1 MKKTIFAVTF
11 AAAVCVPG
19 MVSAATLFEGEA
31 YAIPLNGTVPAGFTG
46 TSATCELVND
56 NVKLGVSK
64 NVVGG
69 FACDEVNNLVQ
80 VASCHSGGSRAVGV
94 ACNSDAD
101 LNTPNTTELPPGCAD
116 TTGNS
121 TQPSFKAFTLSSA
134 GGVMNEAPLSGRCTS
149 STLSGIKWV
158 K

>member
-19 MVSAATLFEGEA
+19 LVSAANIFTSEV
-31 YAIPLNGTVPAGFTG
+31 YAIPLGGTAPAGSTG
-46 TSATCELVND
+46 YQCALVSE

-80 VASCHSGGSRAVGV
+80 VAACHSGGSRAQGV

-101 LNTPNTTELPPGCAD
+101 LNTTDKIELPSGCAD

-121 TQPSFKAFTLSSA
+121 TVPSFKAFTLSSA
-134 GGVMNEAPLSGRCTS
+134 GGVMNEAPLAGRCETG
-149 STLSGIKWV
+149 TLSGIKWV